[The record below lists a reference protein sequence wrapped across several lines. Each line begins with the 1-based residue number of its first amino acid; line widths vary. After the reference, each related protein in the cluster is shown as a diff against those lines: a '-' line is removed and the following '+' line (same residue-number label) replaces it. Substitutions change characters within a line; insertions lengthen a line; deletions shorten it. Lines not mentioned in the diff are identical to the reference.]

1 MTETTAMDSICI
13 DACYNS
19 LIKKNEELCGD
30 RVQVIN
36 SPDSMLLVL
45 SDGLGSG
52 VKANILSTLTSKI
65 IYTMISRGASIEDT
79 VDTIAHTLPVCK
91 VRGIAYSTFMIL
103 HIRKDGRGYL
113 AEYDNPPCML
123 IRNGRHIPF
132 DYEEKTIEGK
142 LVRES
147 RFTAQEGDYF
157 VIVSDGVTQ
166 AGMGETLTFG
176 GGCDEVADFL
186 CGPCGEKRSAPRV
199 INRVLDVAKDLY
211 LGKPGDDTTVSIAH
225 ILPRQQVSL
234 FSGPPKNPED
244 DSRIVKDYIETQGL
258 HIVSGG
264 TSSEI
269 LARELKRPLRVNID
283 YPDSDNPAAA
293 EVEGID
299 LVTEGVMTLKRAIEM
314 VEEYIDRPAVPRMID
329 ELDDPHGAAKLAK
342 ILIERCTHLNLF
354 IGKAVNPARPT
365 PAFTPELRVKSRM
378 LADLAAVMT
387 RLGRHV
393 EKKYY

>member
-1 MTETTAMDSICI
+1 MMETTNESLCI

-19 LIKKNEELCGD
+19 LLKKNEELCGD
-30 RVQVIN
+30 RVEVIN
-36 SPDSMLLVL
+36 TPESMLLVL

-65 IYTMISRGASIEDT
+65 ISTMISRGASIEDT

-103 HIRKDGRGYL
+103 HISKDGKGYL
-113 AEYDNPPCML
+113 VEYDNPPCML
-123 IRNGRHIPF
+123 IRDGRHVPF

-147 RFTAQEGDYF
+147 RFTAKPGDYF

-166 AGMGETLTFG
+166 AGMGETLAFG
-176 GGCDEVADFL
+176 WGCDEVAEFL
-186 CGPCGEKRSAPRV
+186 CGPCGEKLSAPRV
-199 INRVLDVAKDLY
+199 IERVLDVAKDLY

-225 ILPRQQVSL
+225 IMTPQTVSL

-244 DSRIVKDYIETQGL
+244 DSRLVREYMETPGL
-258 HIVSGG
+258 HVVSGG

-269 LARELKRPLRVNID
+269 LSRELKRPLRVNID
-283 YPDSDNPAAA
+283 YTDAHIPPTATID
-293 EVEGID
+293 GID
-299 LVTEGVMTLKRAIEM
+299 LVTEGVLTLKRAIEL
-314 VEEYIDRPAVPRMID
+314 VEEYRTRPAVPEMTA
-329 ELDDPHGAAKLAK
+329 ELDSGNGAAKLAK
-342 ILIERCTHLNLF
+342 MLIEQCTHLKLF
-354 IGKAVNPARPT
+354 IGKAVNTAHQNADFPT
-365 PAFTPELRVKSRM
+365 ELRVKFR
-378 LADLAAVMT
+378 LLDDLAESMEK
-387 RLGRHV
+387 LGRCV

>member
-36 SPDSMLLVL
+36 SPESMLLVL

-65 IYTMISRGASIEDT
+65 ISTMISRGASIEDT

-103 HIRKDGRGYL
+103 SIRKDGSGYL

-123 IRNGRHIPF
+123 IRDGRHIPF
-132 DYEEKTIEGK
+132 EYEEKTIEGK

-147 RFTAQEGDYF
+147 RFTAREGDYF

-166 AGMGETLTFG
+166 AGMGETLSFG
-176 GGCDEVADFL
+176 WGCDEVADFL
-186 CGPCGEKRSAPRV
+186 CGSCGEKLSAPRV

-225 ILPRQQVSL
+225 ILPRQPVSL

-244 DSRIVKDYIETQGL
+244 DSRLVRDYIETRGL

-283 YPDSDNPAAA
+283 YTDSDIPPTAAI
-293 EVEGID
+293 EGID

-314 VEEYIDRPAVPRMID
+314 IGEYIDRPAVPNMIS

-342 ILIERCTHLNLF
+342 ILIEQCTHLNLF
-354 IGKAVNPARPT
+354 IGKAVNPAHQNPDFPT
-365 PAFTPELRVKSRM
+365 ELRVKSRLM
-378 LADLAAVMT
+378 DDLAAVMT